1 MRDYASK
8 RHGSNQNT
16 GGKMVHEPPFESVSP
31 TGPMIGY
38 ATPEAPARPTS
49 AFVISIIGIVYASLG
64 LLSGVFGVVSVVVIL
79 VIMRQQ
85 QGGAMFGGF
94 KPGWNIAFA
103 LGGLVLAALLLFAS
117 IAAMR
122 MREVGRAWMI
132 RWAWAYIVWQVFTLA
147 VQALVIMPAALAA
160 AGAGGAGGVGPM
172 ALPATARMFM
182 YAGPILS
189 LIVTLVFPVFV
200 LAIMSRANV
209 RYAYDRAIEQGLTG
223 GRVTFA
229 GETQPMTPPGQYPA
243 S

>member
-1 MRDYASK
+1 
-8 RHGSNQNT
+8 
-16 GGKMVHEPPFESVSP
+16 
-31 TGPMIGY
+31 MIAY

-94 KPGWNIAFA
+94 KPGWNIMFA
-103 LGGLVLAALLLFAS
+103 LVGLVLAALLLFAS

-122 MREVGRAWMI
+122 MREAGRAWMI

-160 AGAGGAGGVGPM
+160 AGAGQPGTV
-172 ALPATARMFM
+172 ALTPAMRLLM
-182 YAGPILS
+182 YAGPIFS
-189 LIVTLVFPVFV
+189 LVVTLVFPVFV
-200 LAIMSRANV
+200 LAIMNRANV
-209 RYAYDRAIEQGLTG
+209 RDAYTRAIEQGLTG

-229 GETQPMTPPGQYPA
+229 GETQPAIPGQYPA